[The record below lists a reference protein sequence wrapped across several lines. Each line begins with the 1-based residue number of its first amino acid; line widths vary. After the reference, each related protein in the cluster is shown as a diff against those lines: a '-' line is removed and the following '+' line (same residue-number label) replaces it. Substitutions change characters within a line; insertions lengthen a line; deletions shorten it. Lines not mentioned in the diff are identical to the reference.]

1 MLQRKIIAI
10 DFDGTITKENKYP
23 AIGEFREGAKE
34 TINRLAKNNCIVIWT
49 CREGKELQNA
59 VESLQSAGIT
69 YDYVNES
76 PCDELNPKMRKIIAD
91 LYIDDRGYGAVI
103 DWKQIDKDLNN

>member
-1 MLQRKIIAI
+1 MITRKVIAI

-23 AIGEFREGAKE
+23 EVGEFREYAKE
-34 TINRLAKNNCIVIWT
+34 AINNLAKNNCIVIWT
-49 CREGKELQNA
+49 CRYGEELKKA
-59 VESLQSAGIT
+59 VEALQSAGIIF
-69 YDYVNES
+69 DYVNES
-76 PCDELNPKMRKIIAD
+76 PYDELNPKMRKIIAD